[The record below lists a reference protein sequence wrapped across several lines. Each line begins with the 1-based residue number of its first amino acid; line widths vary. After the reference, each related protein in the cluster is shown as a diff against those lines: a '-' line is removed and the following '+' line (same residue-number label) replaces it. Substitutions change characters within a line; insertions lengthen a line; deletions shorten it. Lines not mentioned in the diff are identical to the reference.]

1 MISLETA
8 KKLKD
13 AGLKW
18 EPQIGD
24 YFAIANDGEELRE
37 SWDIAPTNV
46 YVVSGEHQLVDE
58 LGGRMVFFGGGLCV
72 RGAGCRANETH
83 CYCMN
88 KKGFNPDINV
98 FSVASWEKKL
108 FLPRL
113 DQLLSEI
120 EKRSGRYKYELTGSR
135 VYPLSNNLKP
145 NYRITIQTDR
155 VLPFFADSPEEA
167 TAQALLWILEQEV
180 RP

>member
-8 KKLKD
+8 RKLKE

-24 YFAIANDGEELRE
+24 YFAIADDGEELRE
-37 SWDIAPTNV
+37 SWEIASTNV
-46 YVVSGEHQLVDE
+46 YVISGEHQLIDE

-72 RGAGCRANETH
+72 RGTGCRMNETH

-88 KKGFNPDINV
+88 KKGFNPDIKV

-113 DQLLSEI
+113 DQLLAEI
-120 EKRSGRYKYELTGSR
+120 EGRGYGWKLEKFHAYNLRRMQIYKINDLLGCFE
-135 VYPLSNNLKP
+135 
-145 NYRITIQTDR
+145 
-155 VLPFFADSPEEA
+155 ADSPEEA
-167 TAQALLWILEQEV
+167 AAQSLIWILEQKHPAE
-180 RP
+180 

>member
-8 KKLKD
+8 KKLKE

-18 EPQIGD
+18 ESKVGD
-24 YFAIANDGEELRE
+24 CFYFNN
-37 SWDIAPTNV
+37 TNN
-46 YVVSGEHQLVDE
+46 LWLIKDE
-58 LGGRMVFFGGGLCV
+58 FSNRKEIKLGTF
-72 RGAGCRANETH
+72 A
-83 CYCMN
+83 
-88 KKGFNPDINV
+88 
-98 FSVASWEKKL
+98 
-108 FLPRL
+108 PRL

-135 VYPLSNNLKP
+135 VYYLSNNLKP
-145 NYRITIQTDR
+145 KYRITIQTDR

-167 TAQALLWILEQEV
+167 TAQALLWILKQEV

>member
-1 MISLETA
+1 MVSLETA
-8 KKLKD
+8 RKLKE

-24 YFAIANDGEELRE
+24 YFAIADDGEELRE

-46 YVVSGEHQLVDE
+46 YVVSGEHQIVDE

-88 KKGFNPDINV
+88 KKGFNPDIKV

-113 DQLLSEI
+113 DQLIASMEDRGYRVESMQDACYIFHPQKSSRWQEFLAENRI
-120 EKRSGRYKYELTGSR
+120 E
-135 VYPLSNNLKP
+135 
-145 NYRITIQTDR
+145 
-155 VLPFFADSPEEA
+155 AA
-167 TAQALLWILEQEV
+167 AQALIWILEQEQAV
-180 RP
+180 D